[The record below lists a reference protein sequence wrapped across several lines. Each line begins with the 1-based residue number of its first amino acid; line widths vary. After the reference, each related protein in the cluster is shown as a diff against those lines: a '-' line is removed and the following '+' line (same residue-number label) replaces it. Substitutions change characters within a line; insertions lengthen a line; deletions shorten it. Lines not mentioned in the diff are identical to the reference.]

1 MAVLL
6 VVHHSPSPT
15 LAELLE
21 AALAGARDPDITGV
35 EVRVRPALTCAPA
48 EALEADGYLLG
59 TPANIGYMSG
69 ALKHWFDQL
78 LYLRAGDPLR
88 LPYGLYVHGGSDTT
102 GAVRSVEGAASAMG
116 LRRVRPPVEVTGP
129 VTKAAREACTDLGA
143 LVAAELMDE
152 TD

>member
-1 MAVLL
+1 MTVLL

-21 AALAGARDPDITGV
+21 CALTGARDPDITGV
-35 EVRVRPALTCAPA
+35 EIRVRPALVCAPA

-78 LYLRAGDPLR
+78 LYLDTQGMTRK
-88 LPYGLYVHGGSDTT
+88 PYGLYVHGNSDTA
-102 GAVRSVEGAASAMG
+102 GAVRSVETAAAAMD
-116 LRRVRPPVEVTGP
+116 LRRVRPPVEIVGA
-129 VTKAAREACTDLGA
+129 VTKDAREACTELGA
-143 LVAAELMDE
+143 IVAAELM
-152 TD
+152 T